1 MNSNKDIY
9 FYNSCM
15 SHTNLYEDKHIN
27 VMLNLNYL
35 EFQR

>member
-15 SHTNLYEDKHIN
+15 SHTNLYEYKDIY
-27 VMLNLNYL
+27 VD
-35 EFQR
+35 